1 MIQKPDFQSM
11 SIEELR
17 KYVLEHRED
26 DTAFYEL
33 SDRIKQHG
41 KPLNIDELPEILE
54 RKRQAS

>member
-26 DTAFYEL
+26 DAAFYEL